1 MQIGEFPLQQ
11 HVIVSGPR
19 NVAGSPRAG
28 AAPFN
33 RFVHR
38 GQYFLMLAHSE
49 IIVGTPDNHLVTS
62 LLKITRCAWEA
73 TGTPIEFGE
82 DTVASFALKIS
93 QLRLSRGASAL
104 INGWS
109 LSQIA

>member
-49 IIVGTPDNHLVTS
+49 IIVGTPDNHLVTT
-62 LLKITRCAWEA
+62 LLKITRRAWEA
-73 TGTPIEFGE
+73 AGTPIEFGE

-93 QLRLSRGASAL
+93 QLLKEEAL
-104 INGWS
+104 ERY
-109 LSQIA
+109 